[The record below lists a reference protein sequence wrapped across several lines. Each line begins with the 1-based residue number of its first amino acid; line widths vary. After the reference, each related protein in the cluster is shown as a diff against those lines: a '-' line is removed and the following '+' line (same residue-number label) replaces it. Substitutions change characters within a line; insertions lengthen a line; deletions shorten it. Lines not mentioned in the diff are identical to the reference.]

1 MASSNGQ
8 NGHTQEIE
16 APTLGVEWRRPRETG
31 FLKTLP
37 SGNKAY
43 LRPVTPAALMEH
55 MGEIPDHLTPIV
67 SEMIFGGI
75 THAKVLQLVDA
86 MGVDAAQDSLKRAA
100 RSVEFANTLC
110 KIAFVNPKVVDNPQA
125 EDEIAPG
132 DIELADRFFVLTLS
146 MQPVEVLRSF
156 RWEQTADVEDVPD
169 SDEARAEAEPVSGG
183 DN

>member
-1 MASSNGQ
+1 MVSQ

-16 APTLGVEWRRPRETG
+16 LPTLGVQWRQPREQG
-31 FLKTLP
+31 FLKVMP

-43 LRPVTPAALMEH
+43 LRPITPAALMQH

-67 SEMIFGGI
+67 ADMIFGGV
-75 THAKVLQLVDA
+75 TYDKVRQMIDS
-86 MGVDAAQDSLKRAA
+86 MTPEAAQDSLQRAA
-100 RSVEFANTLC
+100 KSVEFANTLC
-110 KIAFVNPKVVDNPQA
+110 KIAFVSPRVVDNPQA

-132 DIELADRFFVLTLS
+132 DIDLADRFFVLTLT

-156 RWEQTADVEDVPD
+156 RWEPVTDVEAVPD
-169 SDEARAEAEPVSGG
+169 SDEAGTEAKLPGGG

>member
-1 MASSNGQ
+1 MSSS

-16 APTLGVEWRRPRETG
+16 APTLGVEWRKPREQG
-31 FLKTLP
+31 FLKVMP

-43 LRPVTPAALMEH
+43 LRPITPAALMEH

-132 DIELADRFFVLTLS
+132 DIELADRFFVLTLA

-156 RWEQTADVEDVPD
+156 RWEQSADVEDVPD
-169 SDEARAEAEPVSGG
+169 SQDPEPAPQPVDG
-183 DN
+183 DS

>member
-1 MASSNGQ
+1 MAGQ

-16 APTLGVEWRRPRETG
+16 APSLGVEWRRPRERG
-31 FLKTLP
+31 FLKTMP

-43 LRPVTPAALMEH
+43 LRPITPAALMAV

-67 SEMIFGGI
+67 ADMIFGGV
-75 THAKVLQLVDA
+75 TYDKVRQMIDT
-86 MGVDAAQDSLKRAA
+86 MTPDAAQDSLQRAA

-132 DIELADRFFVLTLS
+132 DIDLADRFFVLTLA

-156 RWEQTADVEDVPD
+156 RWESSADVEVVPD
-169 SDEARAEAEPVSGG
+169 GDETRAETQPVDGG
-183 DN
+183 S

>member
-1 MASSNGQ
+1 MAGQ

-16 APTLGVEWRRPRETG
+16 APTLGLEWRKPREQG
-31 FLKTLP
+31 FLKTMP

-43 LRPVTPAALMEH
+43 LRPVTPAALMAV

-67 SEMIFGGI
+67 ADMIFGGI
-75 THAKVLQLVDA
+75 TGEKVNKMIEA
-86 MGVDAAQDSLKRAA
+86 MQPAEAQDSLQRAA

-132 DIELADRFFVLTLS
+132 DIELGDRFFVLTLA
-146 MQPVEVLRSF
+146 MQPVEVLRNF
-156 RWEQTADVEDVPD
+156 RWEQAPDVEVVPD
-169 SDEARAEAEPVSGG
+169 SQDPEPTPEPVDG
-183 DN
+183 DK